1 MRGVGAI
8 AIVLTACVVFADVA
22 AARSKSPRS
31 HHGRAGASQRI
42 PGVGTEAGKDGAV
55 TQLDRI
61 LSTRIKSI
69 CRGC

>member
-8 AIVLTACVVFADVA
+8 AIGLTACALFADVA

-31 HHGRAGASQRI
+31 HHARAGASQRI
-42 PGVGTEAGKDGAV
+42 PSAGPEAGKDGAV

-61 LSTRIKSI
+61 LSTRVKSI